1 MRMDR
6 PPSETPATP
15 RLPQMSEPCATDDLD
30 ALQQVPEGAAVSAV
44 AGALATEILAGDST
58 IADAVESVGRLLSSY
73 SGVDLVV
80 TVLTQLAPEDTS
92 DWDRLTER
100 AWLRAWSRP
109 GTSCRAEPRPDSGVQ
124 ALSLPWLSQL
134 ARRDAIVL
142 RDTGLMPPE
151 AAQDVRELTACGLRA
166 MVSRS
171 ILCEGI
177 LFGSVAISRET
188 PGTWP
193 DAYVA
198 DIRLLCAALGSR
210 MSAARARGS
219 LVDAIRRGDL
229 ARASQQQFF
238 AAIGHEL
245 RTPIAAIVGT
255 AELLGSDARELEE
268 TSSASSSGPEL
279 PNHDATAALTKFAS
293 GVAQDADVV
302 LSAAEQLL
310 AIVDDLLDTGQELGG
325 GTESQ
330 WVEVADAV
338 RDVMHWLRAP
348 ALSSDVTV
356 TTEVARP
363 TLVLTTPS
371 GLRQILTNLVGNAI
385 AYNKPGGSVHVTTS
399 ATRDEFGQSRVRI
412 RVRDT
417 GPGLTPEQQ
426 GEVFKP
432 FVRFA
437 GPDIR
442 GTGLGLSL
450 SRSLA
455 ERDGGMLGVES
466 TPGEGSVF
474 WLDLPAPGDAGR

>member
-1 MRMDR
+1 MDR
-6 PPSETPATP
+6 PASVAPATP
-15 RLPQMSEPCATDDLD
+15 RLAPMSEPLVADDLD

-44 AGALATEILAGDST
+44 AGALATRILGGEST
-58 IADAVESVGRLLSSY
+58 INDAVESVGRLLSSY
-73 SGVDLVV
+73 PGVDLVA
-80 TVLTQLAPEDTS
+80 TVLTQLDPEDTTK
-92 DWDRLTER
+92 WDRLGER
-100 AWLRAWSRP
+100 AWLRTWSRP
-109 GTSCRAEPRPDSGVQ
+109 GTSCTALPRRDSGVE
-124 ALSLPWLSQL
+124 ALTLPWISQL

-151 AAQDVRELTACGLRA
+151 AEQDVRELAACGIQA
-166 MVSRS
+166 MVTRS
-171 ILCEGI
+171 VLCDGL
-177 LFGSVAISRET
+177 LFGSVGISRGT

-193 DAYVA
+193 DEYVA
-198 DIRLLCAALGSR
+198 DIRLLGAALGSR

-229 ARASQQQFF
+229 ARASQQEFF

-255 AELLGSDARELEE
+255 AELLGSDARELVGIPPTGSNGLGAVGGPVPAVAEF
-268 TSSASSSGPEL
+268 ASS
-279 PNHDATAALTKFAS
+279 
-293 GVAQDADVV
+293 VAQDSDVV
-302 LSAAEQLL
+302 LSAGEQLL

-330 WVEVADAV
+330 WVDVADALG
-338 RDVMHWLRAP
+338 DVMHWLRAP
-348 ALSSDVTV
+348 ALSNEVTV
-356 TTEVARP
+356 TTEVTRP

-474 WLDLPAPGDAGR
+474 WLDLPAPGDPGR

>member
-1 MRMDR
+1 
-6 PPSETPATP
+6 
-15 RLPQMSEPCATDDLD
+15 
-30 ALQQVPEGAAVSAV
+30 
-44 AGALATEILAGDST
+44 
-58 IADAVESVGRLLSSY
+58 
-73 SGVDLVV
+73 
-80 TVLTQLAPEDTS
+80 
-92 DWDRLTER
+92 
-100 AWLRAWSRP
+100 
-109 GTSCRAEPRPDSGVQ
+109 
-124 ALSLPWLSQL
+124 
-134 ARRDAIVL
+134 
-142 RDTGLMPPE
+142 
-151 AAQDVRELTACGLRA
+151 
-166 MVSRS
+166 
-171 ILCEGI
+171 
-177 LFGSVAISRET
+177 
-188 PGTWP
+188 
-193 DAYVA
+193 
-198 DIRLLCAALGSR
+198 
-210 MSAARARGS
+210 MSAARARES

-229 ARASQQQFF
+229 ARASQQEFF

-255 AELLGSDARELEE
+255 AELIGSDARELVE

-279 PNHDATAALTKFAS
+279 PNHDATAVLTKFAS
-293 GVAQDADVV
+293 GAAQDADVV

-310 AIVDDLLDTGQELGG
+310 AVVDDLLDAGQELGG

-330 WVEVADAV
+330 WVNVADAV
-338 RDVMHWLRAP
+338 GDVIHWLRAP
-348 ALSSDVTV
+348 ALAADVTV
-356 TTEVARP
+356 TVDLAST

-385 AYNKPGGSVHVTTS
+385 AYNKPGGSVHVTRS

-474 WLDLPAPGDAGR
+474 WLDLPAPGDAAR

>member
-1 MRMDR
+1 MVTR
-6 PPSETPATP
+6 
-15 RLPQMSEPCATDDLD
+15 
-30 ALQQVPEGAAVSAV
+30 
-44 AGALATEILAGDST
+44 
-58 IADAVESVGRLLSSY
+58 SVL
-73 SGVDLVV
+73 
-80 TVLTQLAPEDTS
+80 
-92 DWDRLTER
+92 
-100 AWLRAWSRP
+100 
-109 GTSCRAEPRPDSGVQ
+109 CN
-124 ALSLPWLSQL
+124 
-134 ARRDAIVL
+134 
-142 RDTGLMPPE
+142 GL
-151 AAQDVRELTACGLRA
+151 
-166 MVSRS
+166 
-171 ILCEGI
+171 

-193 DAYVA
+193 DEYVA
-198 DIRLLCAALGSR
+198 DIRLLSAALGSR

-219 LVDAIRRGDL
+219 LVDAIRRGDQ

-255 AELLGSDARELEE
+255 AELLAHDARELVQ
-268 TSSASSSGPEL
+268 TSSLSSDGPGS
-279 PNHDATAALTKFAS
+279 PPDQTSHAVAKFAS
-293 GVAQDADVV
+293 SVAQDADVV
-302 LSAAEQLL
+302 LSAGEQLL
-310 AIVDDLLDTGQELGG
+310 AIVDDLLDTGQELAG

-330 WVEVADAV
+330 WVDVGDAV
-338 RDVMHWLRAP
+338 RDVLHWLRAP
-348 ALSSDVTV
+348 ALSSEVTV
-356 TTEVARP
+356 TTEVTRS

-371 GLRQILTNLVGNAI
+371 GLRQILTNLIGNAI
-385 AYNKPGGSVHVTTS
+385 AYNSAGGNVHITTS

-437 GPDIR
+437 GPDR
-442 GTGLGLSL
+442 PGTGLGLSL

-474 WLDLPAPGDAGR
+474 WLDLPAPGDPGR

>member
-1 MRMDR
+1 
-6 PPSETPATP
+6 
-15 RLPQMSEPCATDDLD
+15 MSESPAAHDVR
-30 ALQQVPEGAAVSAV
+30 ALQQVAVDAAVSARAV
-44 AGALATEILAGDST
+44 ALATRILGGEGT
-58 IADAVESVGRLLSSY
+58 INEAVDSVGRLLSSY
-73 SGVDLVV
+73 AGVDLVV
-80 TVLTQLAPEDTS
+80 ASLTQLDPEDTTA
-92 DWDRLTER
+92 WIRLGKR
-100 AWLRAWSRP
+100 AWLREWRRP
-109 GTSCRAEPRPDSGVQ
+109 GTSCSVAPDQDAGADR
-124 ALSLPWLSQL
+124 ALSLPWVSQL
-134 ARRDAIVL
+134 ARRDVVVIQ
-142 RDTGLMPPE
+142 DSWLMPPE
-151 AAQDVRELTACGLRA
+151 AAQDVRELAACGLRA
-166 MVSRS
+166 MATRS
-171 ILCEGI
+171 VLCDGV
-177 LFGSVAISRET
+177 LFGSVGISREK
-188 PGTWP
+188 PGAWP
-193 DAYVA
+193 EEYVA
-198 DIRLLCAALGSR
+198 DLRMLSGALGSR
-210 MSAARARGS
+210 MSAAQARAS
-219 LVDAIRRGDL
+219 LVDALRRGDL

-255 AELLGSDARELEE
+255 AELLGADARELVEVPP
-268 TSSASSSGPEL
+268 TGIKGLDLSADGTDP
-279 PNHDATAALTKFAS
+279 AVAKFAS
-293 GVAQDADVV
+293 SVAQDADVV
-302 LSAAEQLL
+302 LSAGEQLL

-330 WVEVADAV
+330 WVDVADAV
-338 RDVMHWLRAP
+338 GDVLHWLRAP
-348 ALSSDVTV
+348 ALSSEVTV
-356 TTEVARP
+356 TTEVARS

-385 AYNKPGGSVHVTTS
+385 AYNKPGGNVHVTTS

-466 TPGEGSVF
+466 TPGEGCVF
-474 WLDLPAPGDAGR
+474 WLDLPAPGDPGR

>member
-1 MRMDR
+1 MD
-6 PPSETPATP
+6 PISGLAPTAP
-15 RLPQMSEPCATDDLD
+15 RLRPMSEPAADDLD
-30 ALQQVPEGAAVSAV
+30 ALQQVPEGAAVSAR
-44 AGALATEILAGDST
+44 AGALCGEILAGEGT
-58 IADAVESVGRLLSSY
+58 IADAVKRVGLLLSSY
-73 SGVDLVV
+73 TGVDLVV
-80 TVLTQLAPEDTS
+80 TVLTQLDPEDTS
-92 DWDRLTER
+92 DWQRLSER
-100 AWLRAWSRP
+100 AWLRSWSRP
-109 GTSCRAEPRPDSGVQ
+109 GTSCTAEPRPGSGVE

-142 RDTGLMPPE
+142 RDTWLMPPE
-151 AAQDVRELTACGLRA
+151 GAQDLRELTACGARA
-166 MVSRS
+166 LVSRS

-177 LFGSVAISRET
+177 LFGSLAISREA

-193 DAYVA
+193 DEFVA
-198 DIRLLCAALGSR
+198 DVRLLAAAIGSR
-210 MSAARARGS
+210 MAAAQARRS
-219 LVDAIRRGDL
+219 LVDALRRGDL

-245 RTPIAAIVGT
+245 RTPLAAIVGT
-255 AELLGSDARELEE
+255 AELLGDDARELAE
-268 TSSASSSGPEL
+268 TPRSSGNEQDVP
-279 PNHDATAALTKFAS
+279 TAVVTKFAS
-293 GVAQDADVV
+293 GVAHDADVV

-310 AIVDDLLDTGQELGG
+310 AVVDDLLDTGQELGG

-330 WVEVADAV
+330 WVDVAYAV
-338 RDVMHWLRAP
+338 GDVLHWLRAP
-348 ALSSDVTV
+348 ALSNEVTV
-356 TTEVARP
+356 SAEVAES

-385 AYNKPGGSVHVTTS
+385 AYNKPGGNVHITTS

-417 GPGLTPEQQ
+417 GAGLSPEQQ
-426 GEVFKP
+426 REVFEP

-437 GPDIR
+437 GPDKP

-474 WLDLPAPGDAGR
+474 WVDLPAPA

>member
-1 MRMDR
+1 MDR
-6 PPSETPATP
+6 PPSVAPAAP
-15 RLPQMSEPCATDDLD
+15 RLPPMSEPRAADDLD
-30 ALQQVPEGAAVSAV
+30 ALQQVPEGAPVSAV
-44 AGALATEILAGDST
+44 AGALATRILSGEST
-58 IADAVESVGRLLSSY
+58 VNDAVESVGRLLSSY
-73 SGVDLVV
+73 PGVDLVA
-80 TVLTQLAPEDTS
+80 TVLTQLDPEDTTE
-92 DWDRLTER
+92 WDRLGER
-100 AWLRAWSRP
+100 AWLRTWSRP
-109 GTSCRAEPRPDSGVQ
+109 GTLCTALPRRGSGVE
-124 ALSLPWLSQL
+124 ALSLPWISQL

-151 AAQDVRELTACGLRA
+151 AEQDVRELAACGLRA
-166 MVSRS
+166 MVTRS
-171 ILCEGI
+171 VLCDGL
-177 LFGSVAISRET
+177 LFGSVGISRET

-193 DAYVA
+193 DEYVA
-198 DIRLLCAALGSR
+198 DIRLLGAALGSR
-210 MSAARARGS
+210 MSAARARGA

-229 ARASQQQFF
+229 ARASQQEFF

-245 RTPIAAIVGT
+245 RTPIAAILGT
-255 AELLGSDARELEE
+255 AELLGSDARDLVEA
-268 TSSASSSGPEL
+268 SSASSDGPES
-279 PNHDATAALTKFAS
+279 PDHDATGLFAKFAS

-302 LSAAEQLL
+302 LSAGEQLL
-310 AIVDDLLDTGQELGG
+310 AIVDDLLDAGQELGG

-330 WVEVADAV
+330 WVDVADAV
-338 RDVMHWLRAP
+338 GDVMHWLRAP
-348 ALSSDVTV
+348 ALSSEVTV
-356 TTEVARP
+356 TTDVATA

-385 AYNKPGGSVHVTTS
+385 AYNKPGGKVHVTTS

-417 GPGLTPEQQ
+417 GPGLTIEQQ

-437 GPDIR
+437 GPEIR

-474 WLDLPAPGDAGR
+474 WLDLPAPGDPGR